1 MNQVARKIKLGRA
14 VSLEVAPVVKR
25 KNKKKKNL
33 LTNIGDIIDMGSI
46 PGLGRSPRVLL
57 LLLLLLSHVSRVP

>member
-25 KNKKKKNL
+25 KNKKKNL

>member
-25 KNKKKKNL
+25 KNKKKKPAYQYRRYYRHGFNPWFG
-33 LTNIGDIIDMGSI
+33 NIPQSA
-46 PGLGRSPRVLL
+46 VAAAAK
-57 LLLLLLSHVSRVP
+57 SRQSCPLE